1 VSDNGRFVFG
11 HAVCICPLKLVKI
24 KGKSSNSVRIGG
36 VFLKKRL
43 YMERGF
49 IVDITNGTSQAQE
62 VKLFAGSLPK
72 GVMVTTM
79 DNAYSFDALQMMAR
93 QNGFI
98 GNSITTGFEAGLQI
112 EIVNNVT
119 VEKIILK
126 GRYEAPE
133 ISINGTDEFVLVTC
147 PPNSNFYIR
156 LGMLPL
162 E

>member
-1 VSDNGRFVFG
+1 MSDNGRFVFG

-24 KGKSSNSVRIGG
+24 KGKSFNSVRFGC

-49 IVDITNGTSQAQE
+49 IVKITNSTNEAQE
-62 VKLFAGSLPK
+62 VKLFAGSLPQ
-72 GVMVTTM
+72 GVLVNSM
-79 DNAYSFDALQMMAR
+79 DKAYNFDALQMMAR

-98 GNSITTGFEAGLQI
+98 GDSITTGFEEGLQI
-112 EIVNNVT
+112 EIVSNDK
-119 VEKIILK
+119 VEKVILN
-126 GRYEAPE
+126 GRYESPE
-133 ISINGTDEFVLVTC
+133 IIVNGTDEFVLVTC

-156 LGMLPL
+156 LSMLPL

>member
-1 VSDNGRFVFG
+1 M
-11 HAVCICPLKLVKI
+11 KI
-24 KGKSSNSVRIGG
+24 KGKSSNSVRFGC

-49 IVDITNGTSQAQE
+49 IVDMTNNSSEAQE
-62 VKLFAGSLPK
+62 VKLFAGSLPQ
-72 GVMVTTM
+72 GVLVTTM
-79 DNAYSFDALQMMAR
+79 DKAYNFDALQMIAR

-98 GNSITTGFEAGLQI
+98 GNSITTGFEGGLQI
-112 EIVNNVT
+112 EIVNNDKI
-119 VEKIILK
+119 EKVILN

-133 ISINGTDEFVLVTC
+133 IGINGADEFVLVTC

-156 LGMLPL
+156 LSMLIS